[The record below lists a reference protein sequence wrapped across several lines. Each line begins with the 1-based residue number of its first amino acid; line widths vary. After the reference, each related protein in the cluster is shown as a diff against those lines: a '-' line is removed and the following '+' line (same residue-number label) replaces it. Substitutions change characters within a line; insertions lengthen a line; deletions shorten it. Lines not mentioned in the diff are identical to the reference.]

1 LTLRLISLIDT
12 SYHYQS
18 TKAQGMPIS
27 RRVRVRAARLTWL
40 LLVGALL
47 LAACGS
53 HASAS
58 SEVVTTTVQIGALTR
73 AVAGDAIEVHTLI
86 APGVDPHEYDAT
98 TDDLKR
104 LSASKLVLRNGLGLD
119 NFLDKAIENSG
130 AGTVVTVTG
139 GIELRYPDGPG
150 HDPDPHV
157 WQDPLN
163 DKVMVDNI
171 VRALSDAFREQA
183 ATFRA
188 NGDAYKAKL
197 DTTDAQIRGLID
209 SIPPANRKMVTDH
222 DAFGYFIDRYGL
234 TYVGAVIPGTTTQGE
249 PSSKDVAQLE
259 DTIRHEGVRAI
270 FAESSVA
277 PKVAHQIAA
286 DTGVRIVD
294 DLYGDT
300 LGEPGSGADTV
311 DGMLLTNARKIV
323 EALK

>member
-1 LTLRLISLIDT
+1 MSFSRSLRIRATLLASSL
-12 SYHYQS
+12 
-18 TKAQGMPIS
+18 
-27 RRVRVRAARLTWL
+27 VAA
-40 LLVGALL
+40 ALL
-47 LAACGS
+47 LAACGGS
-53 HASAS
+53 ASAS

-73 AVAGDAIEVHTLI
+73 AVAGDAVEVHTLI

-130 AGTVVTVTG
+130 AGTVVTVTD

-171 VRALSDAFREQA
+171 VRALSDAFPEQA

-209 SIPPANRKMVTDH
+209 AIPPANRKMVTDH

-234 TYVGAVIPGTTTQGE
+234 TYIGAVIPGSTTQGE
-249 PSSKDVAQLE
+249 PSSKQVAELE
-259 DTIRHEGVRAI
+259 DTIRREGVEAI
-270 FAESSVA
+270 FAESSVD
-277 PKVAHQIAA
+277 PKVTRQVSA
-286 DTGVRIVD
+286 DTGARIVD

-311 DGMLLTNARKIV
+311 DGMLLANAQKIA
-323 EALK
+323 EGLK